1 MELTFYQA
9 LANKDPKAW
18 RSAFDALFPVALKN
32 VKQGR
37 RQTELDDPPDI
48 ASRAISLVFGIIN
61 SDRLGERLRGLEKEE
76 VLVQLQ
82 AITAV
87 IARRIQISNQ
97 RSFYAAKRSG
107 HSKLAPLEDDMLA
120 AKDCYEALELAD
132 ALRVL
137 REIMDQRLDDTERQ
151 IINDYYMVGLTLAEI
166 SKKREMPLG
175 SVGTKISRAILKV
188 RDRLDESGIR
198 KESLKVFI
206 GDELA
211 TFALQRKSDD

>member
-37 RQTELDDPPDI
+37 RQTELDDLQ
-48 ASRAISLVFGIIN
+48 ISQAGQSVSFWYVN
-61 SDRLGERLRGLEKEE
+61 SDRLENACV
-76 VLVQLQ
+76 VLKRKS
-82 AITAV
+82 ARTTASVTV

-97 RSFYAAKRSG
+97 RSFYAAKRR

-188 RDRLDESGIR
+188 RERLDESGIR
-198 KESLKVFI
+198 KDSLKVLPMNSQHLHCK
-206 GDELA
+206 EV
-211 TFALQRKSDD
+211 R